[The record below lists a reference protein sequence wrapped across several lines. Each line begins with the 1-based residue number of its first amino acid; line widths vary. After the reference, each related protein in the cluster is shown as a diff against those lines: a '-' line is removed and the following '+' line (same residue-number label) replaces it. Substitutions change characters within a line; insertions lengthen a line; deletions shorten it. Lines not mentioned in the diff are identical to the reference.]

1 MFTQTKITPAQR
13 SETINRLMAGGWHE
27 YNGMSLWR
35 KFEFSV
41 VLDKFDG
48 VMWIQRHC
56 TRSEGVAQEYALS
69 TDAFDINS
77 PSLAQWMAQR
87 KVVQS

>member
-1 MFTQTKITPAQR
+1 MFTATKITPAQR
-13 SETINRLMAGGWHE
+13 SETISRLMAAGWHD

-41 VLDKFDG
+41 VLDKYSD

-56 TRSEGVAQEYALS
+56 TRHEGITQEHALS
-69 TDAFDINS
+69 TNPFNPDYL
-77 PSLAQWMAQR
+77 PMAQWMAQR
-87 KVVQS
+87 KAVQS